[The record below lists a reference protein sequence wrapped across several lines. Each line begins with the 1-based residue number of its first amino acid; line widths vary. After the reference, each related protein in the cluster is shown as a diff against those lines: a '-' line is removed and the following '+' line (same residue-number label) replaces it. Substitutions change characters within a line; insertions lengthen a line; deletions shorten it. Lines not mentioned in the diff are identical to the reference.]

1 MLALKIQQPTKT
13 AIDPET
19 LTGRDMAMADASPD
33 ALWRLYGFDPTARE
47 SWLRHPHQ
55 DLKFCDLP
63 DGGCILMCIAS
74 DSHAIWL
81 GKFPSRGKAIHAV
94 FCFCLKVG
102 EFHAAHF
109 EAEAMA
115 HFTAVLAKA
124 QPAQQEMTF
133 A

>member
-1 MLALKIQQPTKT
+1 
-13 AIDPET
+13 
-19 LTGRDMAMADASPD
+19 
-33 ALWRLYGFDPTARE
+33 
-47 SWLRHPHQ
+47 
-55 DLKFCDLP
+55 
-63 DGGCILMCIAS
+63 MCIAS